1 MEKEFSWDYPSV
13 GLRVKVERKRQMLTQ
28 EKAAAKTNITAQYWS
43 LLENGRNCGSI
54 ETYLQI
60 AEALGV
66 TLNDLFY
73 DTADCLSSRLLSS
86 YEDQLS
92 MLTEYERNVVTRVT
106 ESTIDIMLQLRKIA
120 KQRCPVSSCNLD
132 EKM

>member
-1 MEKEFSWDYPSV
+1 MY
-13 GLRVKVERKRQMLTQ
+13 RKAGIEMSAILYNNLARFP
-28 EKAAAKTNITAQYWS
+28 TATGC
-43 LLENGRNCGSI
+43 LFR
-54 ETYLQI
+54 YLQI

-92 MLTEYERNVVTRVT
+92 MLTEYERNVVTQVT

-120 KQRCPVSSCNLD
+120 K
-132 EKM
+132 

>member
-1 MEKEFSWDYPSV
+1 MTAVLLIPLGQRFCGDLFAVQFSSSPFFCRQALF
-13 GLRVKVERKRQMLTQ
+13 GLDFLFAGSMNQ
-28 EKAAAKTNITAQYWS
+28 NS
-43 LLENGRNCGSI
+43 LSWKMY
-54 ETYLQI
+54 TYLQI

-92 MLTEYERNVVTRVT
+92 MLTEYERNVVTQVT

-120 KQRCPVSSCNLD
+120 K
-132 EKM
+132 

>member
-1 MEKEFSWDYPSV
+1 MSALLYNNLEHFP
-13 GLRVKVERKRQMLTQ
+13 
-28 EKAAAKTNITAQYWS
+28 TATDFFQ
-43 LLENGRNCGSI
+43 
-54 ETYLQI
+54 YLQI

-92 MLTEYERNVVTRVT
+92 MLTEYERNVVTQVT

-120 KQRCPVSSCNLD
+120 K
-132 EKM
+132 